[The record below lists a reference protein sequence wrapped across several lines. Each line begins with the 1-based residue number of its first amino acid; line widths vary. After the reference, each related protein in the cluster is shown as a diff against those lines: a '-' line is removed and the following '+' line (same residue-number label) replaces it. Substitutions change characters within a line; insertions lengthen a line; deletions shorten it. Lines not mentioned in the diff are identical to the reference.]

1 MTMTAPITLFEAP
14 EMSDA
19 APKFVVREEVKI
31 MTTANALDCAM
42 DAPVTRTAPSHG
54 LDRAVK
60 ALAVAMLKWSREHES
75 RSRMSRGE
83 HSRRLQARD
92 SALRRE
98 ADALR
103 MTQRIGL

>member
-1 MTMTAPITLFEAP
+1 
-14 EMSDA
+14 
-19 APKFVVREEVKI
+19 
-31 MTTANALDCAM
+31 
-42 DAPVTRTAPSHG
+42 
-54 LDRAVK
+54 
-60 ALAVAMLKWSREHES
+60 MLKWSREHES